1 MKLCIVCAYPST
13 PVLSGVWRTCGSMR
27 RASTSPLIRAI
38 QRHKVGVDKNLYG
51 VSGQVTAPG
60 VLVFS
65 QIFGALQAGK
75 GDRAIAPTN

>member
-1 MKLCIVCAYPST
+1 MQ
-13 PVLSGVWRTCGSMR
+13 
-27 RASTSPLIRAI
+27 RASTSVQIRAI
-38 QRHKVGVDKNLYG
+38 QRHKFGVDKNLYG

-75 GDRAIAPTN
+75 GDGGITPMN